1 MKGIWIFGIAI
12 ILLIIAYPVMYY
24 TSSSTIEVKVE
35 SKERITTG
43 SGESISSKYMV
54 YTDKGVFECTDSWLF
69 FKFNSSDVYSK
80 FEEGET
86 YKVKVAGWRAPFL
99 SWYKNII
106 SIKE

>member
-1 MKGIWIFGIAI
+1 MKTTI
-12 ILLIIAYPVMYY
+12 ITIIVILGLILFYPIMYY
-24 TSSSTIEVKVE
+24 SSSSTVEFTVE

-54 YTDKGVFECTDSWLF
+54 YTDKGVFQCSDSWLF
-69 FKFNSSDVYSK
+69 FKFNSSDVYAK
-80 FEEGET
+80 FEEGKT